1 MQCLLLLAAV
11 SLPARVGVVS
21 AELLLT
27 VGPPQG
33 SL

>member
-1 MQCLLLLAAV
+1 MQCLLMLAAV
-11 SLPARVGVVS
+11 SLPASDGVVS

-27 VGPPQG
+27 VGTPPG